1 MKVLGLVALALMM
14 SIGASAAQ
22 LAPIYCGGFSFA
34 GTGPGGVINTSNPV
48 TSGTITCAPFTAG
61 LLPAGDNFVSEQL
74 LLQADYSSGTGNNS
88 DATTYS
94 AGTLAMVTDTI
105 TAAGPSGPA
114 TSWADSFGAGDQNPT
129 PPGFGSSYFLDDSYT
144 QTTLPT
150 AGGTIAYSVNLAAG
164 STIQSVSGN
173 VYELINYTTTA
184 PEPATLG
191 LVGSALL
198 GLGLLA
204 RKRVSR

>member
-1 MKVLGLVALALMM
+1 MKFLGLVAVAVTMTL
-14 SIGASAAQ
+14 SVSAAQ

-34 GTGPGGVINTSNPV
+34 GSGPGGVINTSNPV
-48 TSGTITCAPFTAG
+48 NSGTITCATFTAG
-61 LLPAGDNFVSEQL
+61 MLPAGDNFVSEQI
-74 LLQADYSSGTGNNS
+74 LLQANYSSGVGNNS

-94 AGTLAMVTDTI
+94 AGTLAIVTDTV
-105 TAAGPSGPA
+105 TASGPSGPS
-114 TSWADSFGAGDQNPT
+114 TSWSDSFGAGDQNPT
-129 PPGFGSSYFLDDSYT
+129 PPGFGSSYFLDDSYS

-150 AGGTIAYSVNLAAG
+150 VGGTIAYSVNLGAG

-191 LVGSALL
+191 LVGGALL
-198 GLGLLA
+198 GLGLVA
-204 RKRVSR
+204 RRRVSR